1 MSAGLGVP
9 DLCVL
14 ISGRGSNMQ
23 ALHRACE
30 AGHLQAQLSHVVSNS
45 EQAEGLHYARENGI
59 ETSVVDH
66 REYPDRTE
74 FDLAL
79 VNVIDQ
85 NPPNLVLL
93 AGFMR
98 KLGVEFTHHFAG
110 RLINIHPSLLPCYP
124 GLDTHS
130 RVLEAKDQWH
140 GCTVHYVNEALDGG
154 PIIAHA
160 RVPVKPDDN
169 AKSLAARVLK
179 SEHRL
184 YPVVAQLCLHGGVE
198 CQAEQVKI
206 NGNTLDTPLLYNFS

>member
-1 MSAGLGVP
+1 MSAGLS
-9 DLCVL
+9 VL

-30 AGHLQAQLSHVVSNS
+30 AGDLQAQLTHVISNS
-45 EQAEGLHYARENGI
+45 AQADGLNYAREQGI
-59 ETSVVDH
+59 KTSVIDH
-66 REYPDRTE
+66 REYPNRLDFDRA
-74 FDLAL
+74 LAK
-79 VNVIDQ
+79 VIDLSS
-85 NPPNLVLL
+85 PDLVLL

-98 KLGVEFTHHFAG
+98 KLGAEFTQHFSG

-154 PIIAHA
+154 PAIAHA
-160 RVPVKPDDN
+160 RVPVKSDDN
-169 AKSLAARVLK
+169 ATTLAARVLK

>member
-1 MSAGLGVP
+1 MSAGLS
-9 DLCVL
+9 VL

-30 AGHLQAQLSHVVSNS
+30 AGDLQAQLTHVISNS
-45 EQAEGLHYARENGI
+45 AQADGLNYAREQGI
-59 ETSVVDH
+59 KTSVIDH
-66 REYPDRTE
+66 REYPNRLDFDRA
-74 FDLAL
+74 LAK
-79 VNVIDQ
+79 VIDLSS
-85 NPPNLVLL
+85 PDLVLL

-98 KLGVEFTHHFAG
+98 KLGAEFTQHFSG

-154 PIIAHA
+154 PAIAHA
-160 RVPVKPDDN
+160 RVPVKSDDN
-169 AKSLAARVLK
+169 ATTLAARVLK

-198 CQAEQVKI
+198 CQAC
-206 NGNTLDTPLLYNFS
+206 LLYTSPSPRDS

>member
-1 MSAGLGVP
+1 
-9 DLCVL
+9 
-14 ISGRGSNMQ
+14 
-23 ALHRACE
+23 
-30 AGHLQAQLSHVVSNS
+30 
-45 EQAEGLHYARENGI
+45 
-59 ETSVVDH
+59 
-66 REYPDRTE
+66 
-74 FDLAL
+74 
-79 VNVIDQ
+79 
-85 NPPNLVLL
+85 
-93 AGFMR
+93 MR
-98 KLGVEFTHHFAG
+98 KLGAEFTQHFSG

-154 PIIAHA
+154 PAIAHA
-160 RVPVKPDDN
+160 RVPVKSDDN
-169 AKSLAARVLK
+169 ATTLAARVLK